1 MDKLKYIFF
10 FGVFFCLY
18 SFAQENRSY
27 EYLNMKSSPFIVDES
42 YLSKHDIVYL
52 SPTQLEAEGFP
63 MGNGDLGGIIWNNDN
78 GIEIQINKNDLWTN
92 ISKEEGNTS
101 ILKHAVRLKI
111 DFGIPVFSWIHLKK
125 FEGRLSLKNGEV
137 TYKSESAFS
146 KTNITT
152 WLTQEKNVWVVEC
165 DNVLKDDESINGNIS
180 TISMERVGSRT
191 FSRWYAGDFS
201 KDVSTGLGM
210 TNTRFDNDD
219 IVVEEKGDGLNFV
232 VVCRIIK
239 GPDSKEIISKHR
251 VDFKTRKQNFIL
263 LLTVVTDKESSEP
276 LRTARK
282 LLDTAENNGIEQ
294 LKKEKNSWYKNFW
307 SNSFVKIGDD
317 YIENIYY
324 LRRYLMA
331 AASQGEFPVTFN
343 GGLWRW
349 NRDVMNWVTPHH
361 WNTQQQYWGLCAQND
376 CQLMLPYLNTYYK
389 MIPYGISL
397 AKEKGACND
406 ALLFTEAHCFDGFQ
420 VTKDRD
426 DMKNNFTPAAQI
438 STLFWDYYDF
448 TGDKIF
454 LRDKAYPFMRKVL
467 NFYMDKLEWDK
478 EKNMYYLYSS
488 VYESAEIEYVKN
500 AITDR
505 VCIEQ
510 LFKNCIKAAS
520 ILKVDEDKISQWE
533 YVLEHLWPISYQ
545 KYETCGET
553 ISPAEEYYTDKRYT
567 PWIWSNGGIVAF
579 PANLIGIDDINTRM
593 GKAVI
598 NLVNYKSDANAHY
611 PIPEVAARMGLGDKA
626 LEYIENGINIHQ
638 IYPQGL
644 MHNVTGY
651 PDDIYDLNSQH
662 DLLNHTYVIRSKD
675 FFQCGME
682 PISNYSTAVNEMMLQ
697 SNEGKIRIFPAV
709 PSKWDNM
716 ELAFTLLAR
725 GAFIVSSI
733 RYKNS
738 IVKQIGIKSL
748 QGNMCNVQSPWNDY
762 DGIVIIDLD
771 LNNKVKYLVDGK
783 GVISFP
789 TKKNREYIILNTNL
803 KDGNEKI
810 IEKSVRNNKVKHL
823 GKRTLGKYSGW
834 NDEYISTSN
843 K

>member
-1 MDKLKYIFF
+1 M
-10 FGVFFCLY
+10 
-18 SFAQENRSY
+18 
-27 EYLNMKSSPFIVDES
+27 
-42 YLSKHDIVYL
+42 
-52 SPTQLEAEGFP
+52 
-63 MGNGDLGGIIWNNDN
+63 
-78 GIEIQINKNDLWTN
+78 
-92 ISKEEGNTS
+92 
-101 ILKHAVRLKI
+101 
-111 DFGIPVFSWIHLKK
+111 
-125 FEGRLSLKNGEV
+125 
-137 TYKSESAFS
+137 
-146 KTNITT
+146 
-152 WLTQEKNVWVVEC
+152 
-165 DNVLKDDESINGNIS
+165 
-180 TISMERVGSRT
+180 
-191 FSRWYAGDFS
+191 
-201 KDVSTGLGM
+201 
-210 TNTRFDNDD
+210 
-219 IVVEEKGDGLNFV
+219 
-232 VVCRIIK
+232 
-239 GPDSKEIISKHR
+239 
-251 VDFKTRKQNFIL
+251 
-263 LLTVVTDKESSEP
+263 
-276 LRTARK
+276 
-282 LLDTAENNGIEQ
+282 
-294 LKKEKNSWYKNFW
+294 
-307 SNSFVKIGDD
+307 
-317 YIENIYY
+317 
-324 LRRYLMA
+324 
-331 AASQGEFPVTFN
+331 
-343 GGLWRW
+343 
-349 NRDVMNWVTPHH
+349 
-361 WNTQQQYWGLCAQND
+361 
-376 CQLMLPYLNTYYK
+376 
-389 MIPYGISL
+389 
-397 AKEKGACND
+397 
-406 ALLFTEAHCFDGFQ
+406 
-420 VTKDRD
+420 
-426 DMKNNFTPAAQI
+426 
-438 STLFWDYYDF
+438 
-448 TGDKIF
+448 
-454 LRDKAYPFMRKVL
+454 
-467 NFYMDKLEWDK
+467 
-478 EKNMYYLYSS
+478 
-488 VYESAEIEYVKN
+488 KN

-520 ILKVDEDKISQWE
+520 ILKVDKDKISQWE

-651 PDDIYDLNSQH
+651 PDDIYNLKSQH

-682 PISNYSTAVNEMMLQ
+682 PISNYSTAINEMMLQ

-748 QGNMCNVQSPWNDY
+748 QGNICNVQSPWNDY

-771 LNNKVKYLVDGK
+771 LNNKVEYLVDDK

-803 KDGNEKI
+803 KVGNEKI
-810 IEKSVRNNKVKHL
+810 IEKSIRNNKVKHL
-823 GKRTLGKYSGW
+823 GKRTLSKYSGW
-834 NDEYISTSN
+834 NDEHILTSN